1 MRIVNYSIKR
11 NLQDPLFKGKQP
23 LLSHL
28 DIELTERC
36 NNNCI
41 HCYINQPENDTSA
54 ADRELT
60 TDEWKDILQQAA
72 DLGALTVRF
81 TGGEPLLRQDF
92 TDLYLYARQLGMRV
106 MLFTNARLITPQLA
120 DLFTK
125 IPPLKK
131 IEVSVYGMH
140 RESSDAITRVPGAY
154 LQYHE
159 GMNLL
164 LERQIPIVVKSVL
177 LPPNKHERD
186 EFEAWADTLPSMDI
200 NPPYAIFLNLRARR
214 DSVLKN
220 RMISELRFSPE
231 EGLAFLTRDKD
242 DYCKSVA
249 QFSAQYLYP
258 QGERLFNCGAGEGG
272 CVDAYGNYQMC
283 IPLRHPDTVY
293 DLHQGS
299 LKEALTDVFPRL
311 RDLRANNPAYLERCA
326 RCFIKS
332 LCEQCP
338 GKSWTEHGTL
348 DTPVEYL
355 CQLGHAQARYLGLI
369 DEGEYAW
376 EVRDWRERIAQ
387 LRTEVNPQQD

>member
-1 MRIVNYSIKR
+1 
-11 NLQDPLFKGKQP
+11 
-23 LLSHL
+23 
-28 DIELTERC
+28 LTERC

-60 TDEWKDILQQAA
+60 TDEWKAILQQAA

-92 TDLYLYARQLGMRV
+92 TDLYLHARQLGMRV
-106 MLFTNARLITPQLA
+106 ILFTNARLITPQLA
-120 DLFTK
+120 DLFAK

-140 RESSDAITRVPGAY
+140 VDSYDAISRVPGSF
-154 LQYHE
+154 LQYHQ
-159 GMNLL
+159 GINLL
-164 LERQIPIVVKSVL
+164 LERQIPFVVKSVL

-186 EFEAWADTLPSMDI
+186 EFEAWVVTLPSMDI
-200 NPPYAIFLNLRARR
+200 NPPYAIFLDLRARR
-214 DSVLKN
+214 DSVRKN
-220 RMISELRFSPE
+220 RMISKLRFSPE

-249 QFSAQYLYP
+249 QFSAQFLYP

-293 DLHQGS
+293 DLRQGS
-299 LKEALTDVFPRL
+299 LKEALTDVFPRW
-311 RDLRANNPAYLERCA
+311 RDLRAKNPAYLNRCA

-355 CQLGHAQARYLGLI
+355 CQLGHVQARYLGLI
-369 DEGEYAW
+369 KEGEYAW
-376 EVRDWRERIAQ
+376 EVEDWRERIAQ
-387 LRTEVNPQQD
+387 LLKEVNIQKD